1 MTRAKNCQTLHNK
14 KIFDTILQ
22 EILNTAGRDMTGA
35 ERRTKIT
42 EILTSSKE
50 AVSATKLAAEF
61 GVTRQIIV
69 SDIALLRAEGNPVA
83 AERRGYYL
91 KKAEGIYKTVICRHD
106 VKGAAEEFN
115 AIVDNGGKVL
125 NVIVEHPLYGNIS
138 AELNVTSRYDA
149 EEFVRKTEESNASF
163 LSDLTGGLHIHT
175 ISVPDEKSY
184 ERIVAKQRALDIIAE
199 EGSVG
204 E

>member
-1 MTRAKNCQTLHNK
+1 
-14 KIFDTILQ
+14 
-22 EILNTAGRDMTGA
+22 MTGA

-69 SDIALLRAEGNPVA
+69 SDIALLRAEGKPVA

-91 KKAEGIYKTVICRHD
+91 KKAEGIHKTVICRHD
-106 VKGAAEEFN
+106 VKSAAEEFN

-138 AELNVTSRYDA
+138 AELNVASRYDA

-175 ISVPDEKSY
+175 ISVPDENSY
-184 ERIVAKQRALDIIAE
+184 GRIVAKLSALGILADGVSE
-199 EGSVG
+199 
-204 E
+204 

>member
-1 MTRAKNCQTLHNK
+1 MLQYSRNIKYGGKKYDRSGAQNKDNGNTYLEQGSGERYETRRG
-14 KIFDTILQ
+14 IRSD
-22 EILNTAGRDMTGA
+22 
-35 ERRTKIT
+35 
-42 EILTSSKE
+42 E
-50 AVSATKLAAEF
+50 ADNST
-61 GVTRQIIV
+61 
-69 SDIALLRAEGNPVA
+69 DIALLRAEGKPVG

-91 KKAEGIYKTVICRHD
+91 KKAEGIYQTVICRHD

-184 ERIVAKQRALDIIAE
+184 ERIVTKLRALDILAE

>member
-1 MTRAKNCQTLHNK
+1 
-14 KIFDTILQ
+14 
-22 EILNTAGRDMTGA
+22 MTGA

-125 NVIVEHPLYGNIS
+125 NVIVEHPLYGSIS
-138 AELNVTSRYDA
+138 AELNVASRYDA
-149 EEFVRKTEESNASF
+149 EEFVRKTKESNASF
-163 LSDLTGGLHIHT
+163 LSGLTGGLHIHT

-184 ERIVAKQRALDIIAE
+184 ERIVAKLRALDILAE